1 MSAPTA
7 ILAEDEAP
15 QRREL
20 AHMLGEL
27 WPELRIMAQCSNGL
41 EAAAALDHHT
51 PDVAF
56 LDIRMPGPDGMQ
68 VARAASPRTHIV
80 FTTAYDNFAVQA
92 FEDGAVDYVLK
103 PLSPERLKGTIDRL
117 KARMSASKP
126 LDVNT
131 LLSMLEARA
140 ATPPER
146 IRWISAGVGGVIR
159 MLSVDAVLFFQSQD
173 KYTRVVTANEE
184 AHIRLSLKDL
194 LPRLDPDIFW
204 QVHRGTVVRVSAIRS
219 VRRNEES
226 KLQLSITGKVETLQ
240 VSSTFAGRFRSL

>member
-1 MSAPTA
+1 
-7 ILAEDEAP
+7 
-15 QRREL
+15 
-20 AHMLGEL
+20 MLGEL
-27 WPELRIMAQCSNGL
+27 WPGLRILAQCADGL
-41 EAAAALDHHT
+41 EAAAALEQHT
-51 PDVAF
+51 PDIAF

-103 PLSPERLKGTIDRL
+103 PLSSDRMMRTVERLKTRL
-117 KARMSASKP
+117 SASKP
-126 LDVNT
+126 VDVDA

-146 IRWISAGVGGVIR
+146 IRWISASVGGVIR

-194 LPRLDPDIFW
+194 LPRLDPDVFW
-204 QVHRGTVVRVSAIRS
+204 QVHRGTVVRVPAIRS
-219 VRRNEES
+219 VRRDEDG
-226 KLQLSITGKVETLQ
+226 KLQLSIVGKGETLQ